1 MRMPLLCLR
10 PDCAVWLQEGNSDH
24 DNEHESDLDGQEE
37 DGGATDARAPGTSD
51 VTSPPANHDY
61 ENGHGSHPD
70 GQEEYGG
77 ATDARGAPGTGDVTS
92 LPVHARAPA
101 CPARLPLLPPPDA
114 RSLLPRPIPV

>member
-1 MRMPLLCLR
+1 MPLLCLR

-24 DNEHESDLDGQEE
+24 DKGHESDSDGQEE

-77 ATDARGAPGTGDVTS
+77 ATDARAP
-92 LPVHARAPA
+92 RAPA
-101 CPARLPLLPPPDA
+101 TSLRCRSTPAPLPAPPASLSCPP
-114 RSLLPRPIPV
+114 